1 MVAQY
6 SQSIEKTRKPNTAAI
21 ATLFGLAF
29 GTLLV
34 FLGKFS
40 GLVAAAMWPL
50 GVAIGLMAA
59 SWLSYRY
66 QGEAQWGMAIAG
78 QLLGAV
84 ATGMLFIAAMI

>member
-66 QGEAQWGMAIAG
+66 QGEARWGMAIAG